1 MEADLV
7 DFQVTGIQLLDD
19 DDSESSESS
28 GLLPSAGNTLPD
40 SGSTESE
47 NAENRRTDDSG
58 PQSTGDNQRPTNR
71 QSGPLF
77 VVKLKEKYAK
87 IQDTASTFSYPA
99 LSKLA
104 VAIKCVCPILWAVY
118 SAFGLYYHFK
128 DHNSCNYLSY
138 FDALFRGA
146 ALAHDNC
153 NVDELF
159 SNIFQEK
166 SKKNNAGGGET
177 GGERQMEG
185 ERQTGMEE
193 ARGKMEHFWAFLKGP
208 ILHKVSPVGIG
219 IGIHVQNMRTREEN
233 GLVNIICLVTYFGFF
248 VANCMLAFLKIE
260 SQAILT

>member
-7 DFQVTGIQLLDD
+7 DFQVTGIELLDD

-99 LSKLA
+99 LAKLA

-146 ALAHDNC
+146 TLAHDNC

-166 SKKNNAGGGET
+166 SKKYNAGGGET

-185 ERQTGMEE
+185 ERQAGMEE
-193 ARGKMEHFWAFLKGP
+193 ARGKMERFWAFLKGP
-208 ILHKVSPVGIG
+208 ILHKISPIGISVGIH
-219 IGIHVQNMRTREEN
+219 IQNTRTNEEN
-233 GLVNIICLVTYFGFF
+233 KLLGGICFAAYI
-248 VANCMLAFLKIE
+248 CFLTADFMMWYTK
-260 SQAILT
+260 